1 MKSRLFLPF
10 LIVFLCLGV
19 RAATSDPQPTLEFEI
34 SKTNLVVTEEMTL
47 TLRLWMPPLEEGFA
61 ETPPVLSQRPP
72 HLSVPFWHPDWK
84 RAAIESVEPRRVPP
98 INSQNASRSAPCFT
112 LNDFVTDGFA
122 SLRAGMNSRN
132 PFAGLFDDDD
142 DFFGRSLGP
151 RKATF
156 PFETRRVKR
165 GKVNGWEF
173 VVSSLPYRAKE
184 PGKVVFDSVVA
195 KVPVITSVRT
205 QRDRFGRA
213 VHSPTLKEVTLRTRP
228 WTVTVIEPPFA
239 GRPASYCGAISSNLV
254 VKASLDVNI
263 CTAGDPLVLTL
274 DVSGATDLTAVTA
287 PAFVD
292 VLKKDGVFRLDE
304 GSLKTETLADS
315 RRFTWRVRPLKA
327 GTVDFPSLPVSYYD
341 INRQAYVTRKT
352 ESFPVQVKA
361 GVQAALGDMNDAVDE
376 SEVFPLPDGLDFD
389 PRGAETEPLLPHLP
403 LALVLF
409 LVTPLL
415 FTVIRLAPP
424 VRRRLAAQR
433 LATRRASAYRVCCR
447 ALKGRDVEKRAR
459 AICTFFETRYGVKG
473 TTVTAADAQ
482 RLMAD
487 DYTADEIKVLVDA
500 LSDADRTNYSA
511 RKVVVSLLICCL
523 ATFSVFGAS
532 PAFTLRRAG
541 ALATQ
546 ATEEKGFKAA
556 AAAYTDCLKEGA
568 ANPILYGNLGA
579 CALMGG
585 EPRLALQ
592 AYACAERRCGATAT
606 TTRGIRA
613 ALARIKNDPRADLPL
628 TRTLCAPHVL
638 IPLDARLLFA
648 AIVWTFGW
656 LCLLLPCGALRR
668 ILLTFCIVAFLASAL
683 SVTVS
688 LTSEHLAKGVIYA
701 TR

>member
-1 MKSRLFLPF
+1 MKSRLFLP
-10 LIVFLCLGV
+10 VFLFCIGTGV
-19 RAATSDPQPTLEFEI
+19 CAAAPAPQPTLEFEV

-61 ETPPVLSQRPP
+61 ETPPILSQRPP
-72 HLSVPFWHPDWK
+72 HFSVPFWHPDWK
-84 RAAIESVEPRRVPP
+84 RSALESVEPRRVPP

-112 LNDFVTDGFA
+112 LNDFITDGFA
-122 SLRAGMNSRN
+122 SLRAGINSRN

-156 PFETRRVKR
+156 PFEVRRAKR
-165 GKVNGWEF
+165 GTVNGWEF
-173 VVSSLPYRAKE
+173 TVSSLPYRAKE
-184 PGKVVFDSVVA
+184 PGRVVLDSVVA
-195 KVPVITSVRT
+195 KVPVITAIRT

-213 VHSPTLKEVTLRTRP
+213 VHSPTLKEVTLRTAAK
-228 WTVTVIEPPFA
+228 TVSVIEPPFE
-239 GRPASYCGAISSNLV
+239 GRPKSYCGAIASNLV
-254 VKASLDVNI
+254 AKATLDVNI

-274 DVSGATDLTAVTA
+274 DISGATDLTTVTA
-287 PAFVD
+287 PAFAET
-292 VLKKDGVFRLDE
+292 LKKDGVFRLDE

-327 GTVDFPSLPVSYYD
+327 GTVEFPSLPVSFYD
-341 INRQAYVTRKT
+341 LSRRAYVTRMT

-361 GVQAALGDMNDAVDE
+361 GVQAALGALNEDVDE
-376 SEVFPLPDGLDFD
+376 GEVFPLPDGLDFD
-389 PRGAETEPLLPHLP
+389 PRAAETEPLLPHLP

-409 LVTPLL
+409 LVTPVL
-415 FTVIRLAPP
+415 FTIVRLAPP

-433 LATRRASAYRVCCR
+433 LAARRAAAYQVCCR
-447 ALKGRDVEKRAR
+447 ALKGRDPEKRAR

-473 TTVTAADAQ
+473 TTVTAVDAP

-487 DYTADEIKVLVDA
+487 DYTADEIKVVVDA
-500 LSDADRTNYSA
+500 LADADRTNYSA

-523 ATFSVFGAS
+523 ATFSVWGAS

-546 ATEEKGFKAA
+546 ASDEKGFKAA
-556 AAAYTDCLKEGA
+556 AAAYADCLKDGA
-568 ANPILYGNLGA
+568 ANPILYSNLGA

-585 EPRLALQ
+585 NPRLALQ

-613 ALARIKNDPRADLPL
+613 ALARMKNDPRADLPL
-628 TRTLCAPHVL
+628 TRTLCAPHMRV
-638 IPLDARLLFA
+638 PLDTRLLFT
-648 AIVWTFGW
+648 AIVWTLGW

-668 ILLTFCIVAFLASAL
+668 LLLTLCLLAFLASAL